1 MTQASDTPDTS
12 TSQSQRKQLETDEG
26 NRKNPMTK
34 EEQLEIAEGKQVET
48 PLTEVEWLETVEENR
63 QKLKENGWKPLKK
76 TGKTPKTEGEQLQT
90 DEEKQA
96 ETPLTEGEQLETN
109 EENRQKPN

>member
-1 MTQASDTPDTS
+1 M
-12 TSQSQRKQLETDEG
+12 
-26 NRKNPMTK
+26 
-34 EEQLEIAEGKQVET
+34 
-48 PLTEVEWLETVEENR
+48 
-63 QKLKENGWKPLKK
+63 KK

-109 EENRQKPN
+109 EENRQKPH